1 MAIETRETWEIHK
14 DHERSMNETKH
25 VHLIGIC
32 GTAMASLAGM
42 LKQRGFRVTGS
53 DAAAYPPMSDF
64 LAELGIPVAQ
74 PFDARNLEPTPDL
87 VVVGNAISRGNPEL
101 EHLLDRRIPFCSL
114 PQLLHDE
121 FLRGKEVIVVAGT
134 HGKTTTTSMLAWIF
148 HTAGMQPSF
157 LIGGIAENF
166 GSSFHLG
173 SGKHFILEGDEYDTA
188 FFDKGPKFL
197 HYFPDSVIL
206 TSVEFDHADI
216 YKDLEAVETAFKRL
230 VNLIPRRGRI
240 IAFDGAAGAASE
252 SPSLERS
259 LSKAFCPVER
269 YGSGPRAAWR
279 ITNIK
284 FEAER
289 TSWSVSHTDRAWS
302 DFEFP
307 LAGEYNVWNATAA
320 AAMATNYGISKED
333 IAAALKTFKSVK
345 RRLEVKAKV
354 NGITIIDDFAHHPTA
369 IAETLKALR
378 ARYSGARLWA
388 ILEPRSNTLRRRVL
402 QSDLALSLAFADE
415 IIVAGVFR
423 SEAVPANER
432 LELPEL
438 AAEIQKHGRRARLAD
453 DADAIVAMA
462 APEMRS
468 GDVVAILSNGGFG
481 GIYQK
486 LPARLQ
492 TLTKQNAIASSAAP
506 AGKR

>member
-1 MAIETRETWEIHK
+1 M
-14 DHERSMNETKH
+14 DERKH
-25 VHLIGIC
+25 IHLIGIC

-64 LAELGIPVAQ
+64 LGELGIPVAQ
-74 PFDARNLEPTPDL
+74 PFDARNVEPRPDL
-87 VVVGNAISRGNPEL
+87 VVVGNAISRGNAEL
-101 EHLLDRRIPFCSL
+101 ERVLDQRIPFCSL
-114 PQLLHDE
+114 PQLLHEE
-121 FLRGKEVIVVAGT
+121 FLRGKEVLVVAGT

-173 SGKHFILEGDEYDTA
+173 QGKHFILEGDEYDTA

-197 HYFPDSVIL
+197 HYFPDAIIL

-216 YKDLEAVETAFKRL
+216 YKDLDAVETAFKRL

-240 IAFDGAAGAASE
+240 IAFDGAAGETAE
-252 SPSLERS
+252 SGSLERC
-259 LSKAFCPVER
+259 LTNAFCPVER
-269 YGSGPRAAWR
+269 YGAGALSNWQV
-279 ITNIK
+279 TNLK
-284 FEAER
+284 LESEQ
-289 TSWSVSHTDRAWS
+289 TSWSVSHNGQSWADL
-302 DFEFP
+302 EFP

-320 AAMATNYGISKED
+320 AAIAAAYGISKEE

-345 RRLEVKAKV
+345 RRLEVKAQV

-369 IAETLKALR
+369 IAGTLKALR
-378 ARYSGARLWA
+378 SRYAGGRLWA

-402 QSDLALSLAFADE
+402 QDDLAHSLAVADE
-415 IIVAGVFR
+415 VIVAGVFR
-423 SEAVPANER
+423 SEAVPEDDR
-432 LELPEL
+432 LDLAEL
-438 AAEIQKHGRRARLAD
+438 AAAIQSHGRRARLIA
-453 DADAIVAMA
+453 DADAIVREI
-462 APEMRS
+462 APEMRG

-481 GIYQK
+481 GIYEK
-486 LPARLQ
+486 LPARLRA
-492 TLTKQNAIASSAAP
+492 LAGEAASSNSANA
-506 AGKR
+506 AGKA

>member
-1 MAIETRETWEIHK
+1 
-14 DHERSMNETKH
+14 MNANKH
-25 VHLIGIC
+25 IHLIGIC

-64 LAELGIPVAQ
+64 LAEIGIPVAQ
-74 PFDARNLEPTPDL
+74 PFDERNLEPAPDL
-87 VVVGNAISRGNPEL
+87 VVVGNAISRGNVEL
-101 EHLLDRRIPFCSL
+101 EHILDRRIPFCSL
-114 PQLLHDE
+114 PQLLHEE
-121 FLRGKEVIVVAGT
+121 FLRGKEVLVVAGT

-173 SGKHFILEGDEYDTA
+173 QGKHFILEGDEYDTA

-197 HYFPDSVIL
+197 HYFPDAVIL

-216 YKDLEAVETAFKRL
+216 YKDLEAVEIAFKRL

-240 IAFDGAAGAASE
+240 IAFDGMAGDASE
-252 SPSLERS
+252 SASLERC
-259 LSKAFCPVER
+259 LNKAFCPVER
-269 YGSGPRAAWR
+269 YGAGARSAWK
-279 ITNIK
+279 ITDLK
-284 FEAER
+284 LEAGR
-289 TSWSVSHTDRAWS
+289 TSWTVLRDGRSWMNL
-302 DFEFP
+302 EFP

-320 AAMATNYGISKED
+320 AAMAANYGISKEE

-345 RRLEVKAKV
+345 RRLEVKALV

-369 IAETLKALR
+369 IAGTLRALR
-378 ARYSGARLWA
+378 ARYAGAKLWA

-402 QSDLALSLAFADE
+402 QGDLARSLAVADE
-415 IIVAGVFR
+415 VIVAGVFR
-423 SEAVPANER
+423 SEAIPENER
-432 LELPEL
+432 LDLPEL
-438 AAEIQKHGRRARLAD
+438 AAEIQKYGGRARLVE
-453 DADAIVAMA
+453 DADTIVQRI
-462 APEMRS
+462 APKMRS

-481 GIYQK
+481 GIYEK
-486 LPARLQ
+486 LPARLKA
-492 TLTKQNAIASSAAP
+492 LAEEAGSLKSANAVAKP
-506 AGKR
+506 

>member
-1 MAIETRETWEIHK
+1 M
-14 DHERSMNETKH
+14 DQGKH
-25 VHLIGIC
+25 IHLIGIC

-74 PFDARNLEPTPDL
+74 PFDARNLEPRPDL

-101 EHLLDRRIPFCSL
+101 EQMLDQRIPFCSL

-121 FLRGKEVIVVAGT
+121 FLRDREVLVVAGT

-148 HTAGMQPSF
+148 HSAGMQPSF

-173 SGKHFILEGDEYDTA
+173 EGKHFILEGDEYDTA

-197 HYFPDSVIL
+197 HYFPDAVIL

-216 YKDLEAVETAFKRL
+216 YKDLDAVETAFRRL

-240 IAFDGAAGAASE
+240 IAFDGVAGEVAE
-252 SPSLERS
+252 SASLERC
-259 LSKAFCPVER
+259 LSKSFCPVER
-269 YGSGPRAAWR
+269 YGAGPRAGWR
-279 ITNIK
+279 ITNLK
-284 FEAER
+284 FEAGSTR
-289 TSWSVSHTDRAWS
+289 WSVLKEGRAWA
-302 DFEFP
+302 DLEFP

-320 AAMATNYGISKED
+320 AAMAAANGISKEE

-345 RRLEVKAKV
+345 RRLEVKAQV
-354 NGITIIDDFAHHPTA
+354 NGIIIIDDFAHHPTA
-369 IAETLKALR
+369 IAGTLKALR
-378 ARYSGARLWA
+378 SRYAGARLWA

-402 QSDLALSLAFADE
+402 QADLARSLALADE
-415 IIVAGVFR
+415 VIVAGVFR
-423 SEAVPANER
+423 SDALPENER
-432 LELPEL
+432 LDLPEL
-438 AAEIQKHGRRARLAD
+438 SEDIQKHGGRARLMG
-453 DADAIVAMA
+453 DADEIVLAV

-481 GIYQK
+481 SIYEK
-486 LPARLQ
+486 LPAKLRA
-492 TLTKQNAIASSAAP
+492 LTGEGGTVNSANA
-506 AGKR
+506 AGKQ